1 MPPHLYRIAMPR
13 KHFRKYLPSHQ
24 SITGNRFIGWF
35 GPWLR
40 HHNLWHLHRRSVAGG
55 VAVGL
60 FAGLVPGPLQI
71 FTGAI
76 LSILFRVNL
85 PVAALTTLYTN
96 PLTIVP
102 LYYVAYRLGALATLS
117 DAQHAMP
124 ATFSTA
130 GLGWTEWIPAL
141 MDWILALG
149 KPLAV
154 GLPLLGITLAA
165 LGYLLVDNAW
175 KIYVRLAWQR
185 RAERRCTTKVQ

>member
-1 MPPHLYRIAMPR
+1 MPR

-24 SITGNRFIGWF
+24 SITENRFISWF
-35 GPWLR
+35 GPWLQ

-60 FAGLVPGPLQI
+60 FSGLIPGPLQI
-71 FTGAI
+71 LTGVF
-76 LSILFRVNL
+76 LSIVFRVNL
-85 PVAALTTLYTN
+85 PVAALMTLYTN

-102 LYYVAYRLGALATLS
+102 LYYVAYRYGALVTMS
-117 DAQHAMP
+117 DENHQLP
-124 ATFSTA
+124 AAFSTQ
-130 GLGWTEWIPAL
+130 GLPWNQWLPAL
-141 MDWILALG
+141 IDWMVAMG

-154 GLPLLGITLAA
+154 GLPLLAITLAA

-185 RAERRCTTKVQ
+185 RADVRSKK

>member
-1 MPPHLYRIAMPR
+1 MPR

-24 SITGNRFIGWF
+24 SITDNRFISWF
-35 GPWLR
+35 GPWLQ

-60 FAGLVPGPLQI
+60 FSGLIPGPLQI
-71 FTGAI
+71 LTGVF
-76 LSILFRVNL
+76 LSIVFRVNL
-85 PVAALTTLYTN
+85 PVAALMTLYTN

-102 LYYVAYRLGALATLS
+102 LYYVAYRYGALVTMS
-117 DAQHAMP
+117 DENHQLP
-124 ATFSTA
+124 AAFSTQ
-130 GLGWTEWIPAL
+130 GLPWNQWLPAL
-141 MDWILALG
+141 IDWMVAMG

-154 GLPLLGITLAA
+154 GLPLLAMTLAA

-185 RAERRCTTKVQ
+185 RANVRSKK

>member
-1 MPPHLYRIAMPR
+1 MPR

-24 SITGNRFIGWF
+24 SITDNRFISWF
-35 GPWLR
+35 GPWLQ

-60 FAGLVPGPLQI
+60 FSGLIPGPLQI
-71 FTGAI
+71 LTGVF
-76 LSILFRVNL
+76 LSIVFRVNL
-85 PVAALTTLYTN
+85 PVAALMTLYTN

-102 LYYVAYRLGALATLS
+102 LYYVAYRYGALVTMS
-117 DAQHAMP
+117 DDQHQLP
-124 ATFSTA
+124 AAFSTQ
-130 GLGWTEWIPAL
+130 GLPWNQWLPAL
-141 MDWILALG
+141 IDWMVAMG

-154 GLPLLGITLAA
+154 GLPLLAITLAA

-185 RAERRCTTKVQ
+185 RADVRSKK

>member
-1 MPPHLYRIAMPR
+1 MPR
-13 KHFRKYLPSHQ
+13 KHFRKYLPSHE
-24 SITGNRFIGWF
+24 SITGNRFIGRF

-55 VAVGL
+55 VAVGM

-71 FTGAI
+71 LTGAC
-76 LSILFRVNL
+76 LSIIFRVNL

-102 LYYVAYRLGALATLS
+102 LYYVAYRLGALVTLS
-117 DAQHAMP
+117 DAEHTVP

-141 MDWILALG
+141 IDWILALG

-154 GLPLLGITLAA
+154 GLPLLGITLAI

-175 KIYVRLAWQR
+175 KIYVRIAWQR
-185 RAERRCTTKVQ
+185 RTERRGMKKPK